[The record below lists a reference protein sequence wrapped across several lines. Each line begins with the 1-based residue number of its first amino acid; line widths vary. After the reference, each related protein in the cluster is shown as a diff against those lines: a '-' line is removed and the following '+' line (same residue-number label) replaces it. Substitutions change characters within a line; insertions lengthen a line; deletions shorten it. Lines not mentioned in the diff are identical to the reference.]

1 VIASRV
7 RSLLAAVAIAMAT
20 ALARPA
26 TGNDRDVATA
36 EALFEAARQAVA
48 QGNYASACPKFA
60 ESARLDPA
68 AGALLNLADCEE
80 RLGHLAAAW
89 SAWHEGVALL
99 PRDDERLAPAQQRA
113 QAVDKRLP
121 RLVVKLSP
129 DSRRG
134 ARLRRD
140 GVDLGTA
147 SFDVPLPVDPGPHTI
162 QVEATGFAPSST
174 EITLAEG
181 ETRTIEVALSAI
193 VPSPAQPP
201 TAISTLKPNAAE
213 STSGTASRDADNP
226 SRRRTLW
233 TGGWI
238 VGGLGI
244 AGLGLGVTTGVMA
257 IAKKGTVQ
265 AHCHAGQCDPSG
277 FDAAQAGHTL
287 ATVSNV
293 GLAAGGVLVAAGL
306 WLVLTNAPRAETK
319 LIVAPAQAGG
329 GASLAFERTF

>member
-7 RSLLAAVAIAMAT
+7 RPLLAAVAIVVAT
-20 ALARPA
+20 APARPA
-26 TGNDRDVATA
+26 TGDDRDVATA

-68 AGALLNLADCEE
+68 AGAWLNLADCEE

-99 PRDDERLAPAQQRA
+99 PRDDERLAPARQRA
-113 QAVDKRLP
+113 QAIDKRLP

-140 GVDLGTA
+140 DVDLGTA
-147 SFDVPLPVDPGPHTI
+147 SFDIPLPLDPGRHSI
-162 QVEATGFAPSST
+162 QVEAPGFAPSSS

-181 ETRTIEVALSAI
+181 ETRTIEIALSAI
-193 VPSPAQPP
+193 VPSTAPAP
-201 TAISTLKPNAAE
+201 TVIATSTPNAAE
-213 STSGTASRDADNP
+213 SKSDTASRDADGP
-226 SRRRTLW
+226 SRRRMLW

-238 VGGLGI
+238 LGGVGI

-265 AHCHAGQCDPSG
+265 AHCHAGGCDPSG

-287 ATVSNV
+287 ATTSNV
-293 GLAAGGVLVAAGL
+293 ALAAGGVLVAAGL

-319 LIVAPAQAGG
+319 LTIAPARAGA
-329 GASLAFERTF
+329 GATFAFERTF

>member
-1 VIASRV
+1 MIVSRA
-7 RSLLAAVAIAMAT
+7 RPFLAAVAIALAT
-20 ALARPA
+20 APARPA
-26 TGNDRDVATA
+26 TGDDRDVATA

-68 AGALLNLADCEE
+68 AGAWLNLADCEE

-99 PRDDERLAPAQQRA
+99 PRDDERLAPARQRA
-113 QAVDKRLP
+113 QALDRRLP

-129 DSRRG
+129 DSHRG

-140 GVDLGTA
+140 DVDLGTA
-147 SFDVPLPVDPGPHTI
+147 SFDVPLPVDPGRHSI
-162 QVEATGFAPSST
+162 QVQAPGFAPSSS

-181 ETRTIEVALSAI
+181 ETKTIEIALGATI
-193 VPSPAQPP
+193 PSPAPP
-201 TAISTLKPNAAE
+201 PAAISTTTPNVAE
-213 STSGTASRDADNP
+213 SMPATASRDAESA

-238 VGGLGI
+238 LGGSGI

-265 AHCHAGQCDPSG
+265 AHCHAGECDPTG
-277 FDAAQAGHTL
+277 FDASQAGHTL
-287 ATVSNV
+287 ATTSNV

-319 LIVAPAQAGG
+319 LTIAPVRTGA